1 MPQLMK
7 LATHMYENVIIVL
20 LIIKTDQSTR
30 TIATVVNILEVD
42 NLTKSKSVMWWTQ
55 LTVIVTVTRLYE
67 NYFYYRI
74 C

>member
-7 LATHMYENVIIVL
+7 LATHMHENVIIVL
-20 LIIKTDQSTR
+20 LIIKTDHSTR
-30 TIATVVNILEVD
+30 IIATVVNILEVD